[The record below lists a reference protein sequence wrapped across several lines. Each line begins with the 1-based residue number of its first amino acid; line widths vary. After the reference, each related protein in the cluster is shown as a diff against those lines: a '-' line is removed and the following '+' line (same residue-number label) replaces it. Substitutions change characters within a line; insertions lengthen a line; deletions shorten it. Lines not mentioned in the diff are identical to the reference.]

1 MLTMSQLPSKGL
13 SAADAQARILSVG
26 PNALPEPTRASIWIK
41 FLNQFRSPLIYIL
54 LFALAFDAANW
65 GYEGF
70 VGVPTECITILV
82 ILIFNAALGLW
93 QEGKSEAALA
103 KLRDMSAP
111 QSWVFRDGQ
120 LVRVAS
126 FELVPGDVV
135 RVEAGDRIP
144 ADGEIIQQNSFC
156 VDESV
161 LTGES
166 LPIEKSISESVYS
179 GTLAGRGSAIFT
191 VTATGIQSTMGKLAH
206 LLQSV
211 ESQATPLQRKL
222 DIFGRKVAVVVLIL
236 ALVVLSSGVFALGL
250 SHFSSIFLFAIA
262 LAVAAVPESLPAVLT
277 LAMALGVERMAKRK
291 AVVRKLT
298 AVEALGSVTVIATDK
313 TGTLTENQM
322 RVADLDVIDQERAML
337 AMVLVNDAD
346 PIADVG
352 DPLETGLYHYVKE
365 QQADPVSMRAA
376 YPRISEKPFDSR
388 WKFMRATVRQEG
400 EQPQSFFKGAP
411 EVIMGLCKMTTTEH
425 QHWTNKIEAHAS
437 EGYRALA
444 LASSHGETET
454 ELEWLGLVLLW
465 DPPRQEIPAAIQG
478 ALSAGIRVLMITGD
492 HPATALTIARGVG
505 IQSEIALTGAQIEAA
520 DDVQLAEYLTKS
532 NVFAR
537 VSPEHKL
544 RVVQLLKQ
552 QGEIVAVTGDGV
564 NDAPALKAADVGV
577 AMGNRGSDVSREVA
591 DLVLLDDNFATMV
604 SAIEEG
610 RSIYENIQKFIRT
623 LFSTNL
629 SEVFLITIGAFIAFS
644 QGLIDGRLLLPLTA
658 AQILWVNLLTD
669 SLPALALTS
678 DRNAGVMNMSPRNPK
693 TPLLD
698 RLTLRFVIGVGM
710 LGGLVAL
717 SLLQLMPKF
726 GFRYGEVQATVFCY
740 IVWVQLSFVLP
751 ARRAKIVGQFNPFV
765 WGAILLASLAQLSLF
780 FIPTLQQWLGVSSLS
795 MGAVTILVI
804 ALVASY
810 GLAEVI
816 TLGVRK
822 TSYKQA

>member
-1 MLTMSQLPSKGL
+1 MSQSPPLGIST
-13 SAADAQARILSVG
+13 ADAKALLLSVG
-26 PNALPEPTRASIWIK
+26 ANALPEPEKASLWAQ

-70 VGVPTECITILV
+70 EGVPTECITILV

-103 KLRDMSAP
+103 KLSDMAAP

-135 RVEAGDRIP
+135 RVEAGGRIP
-144 ADGEIIQQNSFC
+144 ADGEITQQNSFS

-166 LPIEKSISESVYS
+166 LPVEKSISEPVYS

-191 VTATGIQSTMGKLAH
+191 VTATGPQSTMGKLAN

-236 ALVVLSSGVFALGL
+236 ALVVLSSGIFALGL
-250 SHFSSIFLFAIA
+250 SHFSSIFLFAVA

-322 RVADLDVIDQERAML
+322 RVADIDVVDQERALL
-337 AMVLVNDAD
+337 AMALVNDAD
-346 PIADVG
+346 PVADVG

-365 QQADPVSMRAA
+365 QQADPVEMRAS

-388 WKFMRATVRQEG
+388 WKFMRVTVRQEG
-400 EQPQSFFKGAP
+400 EQSQSFFKGAP
-411 EVIMGLCKMTTTEH
+411 EVIMGLCKMTSAEQ
-425 QHWTNKIEAHAS
+425 QHWIDKIEAHAR

-444 LASSHGETET
+444 LACSQGEAET
-454 ELEWLGLVLLW
+454 GLDWLGLVLLW

-492 HPATALTIARGVG
+492 HPSTALTIARGVG
-505 IQSEIALTGAQIEAA
+505 IQSEIALTGVQIDAA
-520 DDVQLAEYLTKS
+520 NDDQLAEYLTKS

-544 RVVQLLKQ
+544 RIVQLLKQ

-644 QGLIDGRLLLPLTA
+644 LGLVDGRLLLPLTA

-678 DRNAGVMNMSPRNPK
+678 DRNPGVMNIPPRNPK

-698 RLTLRFVIGVGM
+698 RLTLRFVVGVGM

-717 SLLQLMPKF
+717 SLMQIMPKF
-726 GFRYGEVQATVFCY
+726 GFVYGEVQATVFCY

-751 ARRAKIVGQFNPFV
+751 ARRAKIVGVFNPFV
-765 WGAILLASLAQLSLF
+765 WGAILLASIAQLSLF
-780 FIPTLQQWLGVSSLS
+780 FIPVLQQWLGISNLSISAVIVLVVSL
-795 MGAVTILVI
+795 A
-804 ALVASY
+804 ASY

-816 TLGVRK
+816 TWGLKK
-822 TSYKQA
+822 TLQEQA